1 MLSNLSIEDEEFLHD
16 LVEEVIQIEGRW
28 DTNQRR
34 ILWEKSQDP
43 LFAHHVREYY
53 EQCPCSEPNCRE
65 DSKHNVYDSENNP
78 VKEAFFEK
86 RTDEEINEM
95 IERIVMEA
103 ESKI

>member
-1 MLSNLSIEDEEFLHD
+1 MHD

-34 ILWEKSQDP
+34 ILYMESQDP

-53 EQCPCSEPNCRE
+53 EQCPGSEPNCRE
-65 DSKHNVYDSENNP
+65 HSKHNVYYSENNP
-78 VKEAFFEK
+78 VKEALSGK
-86 RTDEEINEM
+86 RTDEEMSDM